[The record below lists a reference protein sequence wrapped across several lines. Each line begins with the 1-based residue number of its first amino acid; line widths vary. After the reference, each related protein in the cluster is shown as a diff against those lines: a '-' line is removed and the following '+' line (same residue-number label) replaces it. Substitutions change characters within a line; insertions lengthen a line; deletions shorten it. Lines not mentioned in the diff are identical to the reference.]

1 MAAGGMTQGG
11 QHPAPGAASPP
22 PPMPPTRVPTGP
34 GPGSEEH
41 GSRRTQLTV
50 AAISAIATIL
60 AAVIA
65 GVLAINAGSV
75 HVSLTDPATEV
86 DDLRATATSLE
97 QANATLSERN
107 DELESEL
114 DAVPT
119 AVDRRAGGTTVT
131 TSGPETDTS
140 SVRRQTDGVP
150 LTFTWAYSVDLD
162 SIDNDWAVDYGTESG
177 WDLYLDGFGNLETH
191 DVVLFDHVPSE
202 AECRDATVR
211 QTQLQDEQSLVGTMM
226 CVSTSED
233 RYAFVRIAAFDE
245 EQETT
250 SVDIVV
256 WE

>member
-34 GPGSEEH
+34 RPGPEERH
-41 GSRRTQLTV
+41 ARRTQLTV
-50 AAISAIATIL
+50 AAISAIATVL

-75 HVSLTDPATEV
+75 HVSLTDPAAEV

-97 QANATLSERN
+97 RVNATLSERN

-119 AVDRRAGGTTVT
+119 AVDRRGGGTTVT
-131 TSGPETDTS
+131 TSGPESDTS
-140 SVRRQTDGVP
+140 SVRRQTEGVP
-150 LTFTWAYSVDLD
+150 LTFTWGYSVDLD
-162 SIDNDWAVDYGTESG
+162 SIDNDWAVDHGSTSVS
-177 WDLYLDGFGNLETH
+177 DLYLDGYGRLNTYE
-191 DVVLFDHVPSE
+191 VVIFDHVPTES
-202 AECRDATVR
+202 ECRDATVR
-211 QTQLQDEQSLVGTMM
+211 QTRLENEQSAVGTMM

-245 EQETT
+245 EQRTT